1 MSHDK
6 ERAIISCLR
15 VHPLPTSSAP
25 ADSPGTE
32 EPTVSHRMPSPGISP
47 WQEGES
53 CAQHSGV
60 PEVPVSVGG
69 VFRTGFRRPWV
80 SQHGPV
86 EGARHWGLH
95 LSAPS
100 QAQQQLQA
108 LQVGPRTPLKLFCL
122 PDKHPGP
129 GGGHDHAPLP
139 RPLLQHTLW
148 AEPKDGLQSGDV
160 PSGKVSPGDPPQPS
174 HTPARRMSH
183 MGGTVPCPKQP
194 RGTEAVGVVQHLPGQ
209 PAQQTHFSCILS
221 LSITLWR
228 SRSVT
233 QGIVSAWL

>member
-1 MSHDK
+1 MWVVSSGQGSGGPGYPSMDQLK
-6 ERAIISCLR
+6 E
-15 VHPLPTSSAP
+15 
-25 ADSPGTE
+25 PG
-32 EPTVSHRMPSPGISP
+32 R
-47 WQEGES
+47 
-53 CAQHSGV
+53 
-60 PEVPVSVGG
+60 G
-69 VFRTGFRRPWV
+69 VFT
-80 SQHGPV
+80 S
-86 EGARHWGLH
+86 LH
-95 LSAPS
+95 HPK
-100 QAQQQLQA
+100 QQA

-221 LSITLWR
+221 LSITPWR